1 MKNLLK
7 PLAKSVLISLGLT
20 AATSATDAAIH
31 KKMFGSD
38 TRTSELAKQTALITC
53 NEEMSDMEIVESFD
67 ESGLLIKGVSEAIQ
81 NKVKQQ
87 KGIFLSILL
96 GTLAASLLENLLTGK
111 VTIRA
116 GEGSITAAQDF

>member
-1 MKNLLK
+1 
-7 PLAKSVLISLGLT
+7 
-20 AATSATDAAIH
+20 
-31 KKMFGSD
+31 MFGSD

>member
-1 MKNLLK
+1 M
-7 PLAKSVLISLGLT
+7 
-20 AATSATDAAIH
+20 
-31 KKMFGSD
+31 
-38 TRTSELAKQTALITC
+38 
-53 NEEMSDMEIVESFD
+53 
-67 ESGLLIKGVSEAIQ
+67 LIKGVREAIQ

-96 GTLAASLLENLLTGK
+96 GTLAARLLENLLTGK